1 MKRQSK
7 EKSGFWGSWQCN
19 VLLLVASLVIFYGF
33 IGSMSKYSLARD
45 KYLDSEQE
53 LRDLEE
59 NKEKL
64 EKSIQEVSSPFGEER
79 VIRDRFNVVKEGE
92 SLVVIVD
99 NEYEEK
105 SESGEENGFIYF
117 IKSIFSR

>member
-7 EKSGFWGSWQCN
+7 EKAGFWGSWQCN
-19 VLLLVASLVIFYGF
+19 VLLLVSSLVIFYGF
-33 IGSMSKYSLARD
+33 VGSMSKYSLARD

-53 LRDLEE
+53 LKDLEE

-64 EKSIQEVSSPFGEER
+64 ERSIQEVSSPFGEEK

-92 SLVVIVD
+92 SLIVIVD

-105 SESGEENGFIYF
+105 SESGKENGFIYF